1 MAEKKET
8 KKNEVKKNEAIE
20 NEEEVQEV
28 SIKDLNTEIEKLKS
42 ENEKYYEHLQR
53 TAAEFDNYKKRVSK
67 EKEKIYSLAVGDVVT
82 KFIAVLDNL
91 DKAVEAET
99 TDPKAKEGFEL
110 IHKQMQDI
118 FKNLNIE
125 YIATE
130 KEKFNPEFHDAVMHV
145 EDENFGEQEIV
156 QELRCGYKMGDRVLR
171 HAMVKVAN

>member
-1 MAEKKET
+1 MAEEKKT
-8 KKNEVKKNEAIE
+8 KKNEELE
-20 NEEEVQEV
+20 NEEAVQEV
-28 SIKDLNTEIEKLKS
+28 SIKDLNTEIEKLKA

-67 EKEKIYSLAVGDVVT
+67 EKEKIYNLAVGDVVT

-110 IHKQMQDI
+110 IHKQMQDVLT
-118 FKNLNIE
+118 NLNVEHIV
-125 YIATE
+125 TE

-145 EDENFGEQEIV
+145 EDENYGEQEIV